1 MKSDM
6 SVLGVT
12 WCAVY
17 RLNIWLCVHV
27 DIPKQITFIFQTKQ
41 SVSD

>member
-12 WCAVY
+12 CVVY
-17 RLNIWLCVHV
+17 RLNSWLCVDV